1 MTIMEYFSCL
11 WKKISRIVIVVIAL
25 FCVGSIMPEEVK
37 AYEGVDLRYKEE
49 GKHNLY
55 DSKSY
60 THNGYLRVYF
70 DETQGYEPGVY
81 LYLSFYDWTVK
92 SNYSFSVY
100 MEMHYYYRECVQI
113 IWKIQKDGH
122 INISLFHYNILKN

>member
-1 MTIMEYFSCL
+1 MEYFSCL

-81 LYLSFYDWTVK
+81 LYLSF
-92 SNYSFSVY
+92 
-100 MEMHYYYRECVQI
+100 MI
-113 IWKIQKDGH
+113 G
-122 INISLFHYNILKN
+122 L

>member
-1 MTIMEYFSCL
+1 MEYFSCL

-60 THNGYLRVYF
+60 TYLGYLRVYF
-70 DETQGYEPGVY
+70 LMKHKDM
-81 LYLSFYDWTVK
+81 
-92 SNYSFSVY
+92 N
-100 MEMHYYYRECVQI
+100 REFICI
-113 IWKIQKDGH
+113 YHFMIG
-122 INISLFHYNILKN
+122 L

>member
-1 MTIMEYFSCL
+1 MEYFSCL
-11 WKKISRIVIVVIAL
+11 WKKIRRIVIVVIAL

-60 THNGYLRVYF
+60 T
-70 DETQGYEPGVY
+70 
-81 LYLSFYDWTVK
+81 
-92 SNYSFSVY
+92 
-100 MEMHYYYRECVQI
+100 
-113 IWKIQKDGH
+113 
-122 INISLFHYNILKN
+122 